1 MVQSPIQSKEQI
13 NKKGGIGVC
22 VQVCVCGGVDQNLKK
37 KGGVEVGQAIQG
49 GLHKITGE
57 GVGTPFSTM
66 QVTDC

>member
-37 KGGVEVGQAIQG
+37 KGGVEVG
-49 GLHKITGE
+49 
-57 GVGTPFSTM
+57 
-66 QVTDC
+66 

>member
-37 KGGVEVGQAIQG
+37 KGGAGGRVGNIG
-49 GLHKITGE
+49 G
-57 GVGTPFSTM
+57 SS
-66 QVTDC
+66 